1 MAVNGLALGYVAGGF
16 VLFWAGLKNQSPAQ
30 TVKDLLSGNLSG
42 LKAEGTLF
50 STATPSIGVS
60 TDSASSSGN
69 ENSGPGTDVTSADT
83 KTNAQNIYNYM
94 KESAG
99 YSAYAAAGIVACC
112 YGESGCN
119 PESVGSGGAGLIA
132 WTPPSSMSHYGGT
145 CKQAGIGNESVST
158 DFDNQLKAIVG
169 YNNAQ
174 GSEYISMLNQQTSIQ
189 TAADVY
195 SQYFE
200 RPAQLDSDVNATGI
214 ALAAEVSGLP
224 NG

>member
-1 MAVNGLALGYVAGGF
+1 MAVNGLAFGYIAGGF
-16 VLFWAGLKNQSPAQ
+16 VLLWSGIKNQSPA
-30 TVKDLLSGNLSG
+30 TVIKDLLSGNLSG

-60 TDSASSSGN
+60 DDSTSSAN
-69 ENSGPGTDVTSADT
+69 ESSGPGTSAPSGDT

-112 YGESGCN
+112 YGESGCD

-132 WTPPSSMSHYGGT
+132 WTPPSSMQQYGGT
-145 CKQAGIGNESVST
+145 CHQAGIGNNSTST

-200 RPAQLDSDVNATGI
+200 RPAQTDSDVNAAGI